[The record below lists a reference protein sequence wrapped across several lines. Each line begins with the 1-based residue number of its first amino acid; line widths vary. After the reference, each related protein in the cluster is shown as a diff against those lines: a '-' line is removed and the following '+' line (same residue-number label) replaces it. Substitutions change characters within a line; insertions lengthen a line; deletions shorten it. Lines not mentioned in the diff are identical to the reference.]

1 MRSLTFALV
10 ALSLALPNSASARN
24 IMFDKET
31 EGFLRALIDRQ
42 VYSDY
47 QRLMESGNRVMSMT
61 AVVGEQANGAQL
73 LTYFITVRQCPT
85 GTNNSI
91 CVGGA
96 TQKIEAN
103 HSFRPGGDSY
113 SFTSKLT
120 FVR

>member
-1 MRSLTFALV
+1 LGIGAAPHGHRGNLTTMAAISPRRIVAIEYVPFGTQRRSLWVGDCRIAH
-10 ALSLALPNSASARN
+10 
-24 IMFDKET
+24 
-31 EGFLRALIDRQ
+31 GW
-42 VYSDY
+42 
-47 QRLMESGNRVMSMT
+47 NRVMSMT

-85 GTNNSI
+85 GTNNPI

-103 HSFRPGGDSY
+103 HSFRPDGDSY